1 MTLQL
6 TATEPDAEAK
16 GLQRRTTFKNGI
28 IDGRNKKPSPRPD
41 WATIRL
47 GHAWQCNRRN
57 KRCEDRPSN
66 SRGYAAGALEQS
78 RWRNNSGP
86 GPEPED
92 PCSPLLLRVK
102 VQPPSQRHPGILNGG
117 KTVSSRGYSG
127 HVERTIT
134 SDVQLLQPKPKERT
148 TTNTERTYRKD
159 VIITNNIHGCEANR
173 NSKVITRPKLRAEA
187 QIK

>member
-1 MTLQL
+1 M
-6 TATEPDAEAK
+6 
-16 GLQRRTTFKNGI
+16 
-28 IDGRNKKPSPRPD
+28 RNPPR
-41 WATIRL
+41 
-47 GHAWQCNRRN
+47 
-57 KRCEDRPSN
+57 EDRTRN
-66 SRGYAAGALEQS
+66 SRGYAAGALEKS

-127 HVERTIT
+127 HVERTIMR
-134 SDVQLLQPKPKERT
+134 DVHLLQPTPKERT
-148 TTNTERTYRKD
+148 TTNTERTYLKD
-159 VIITNNIHGCEANR
+159 VIITINIYGCEANR
-173 NSKVITRPKLRAEA
+173 NSKVTTRPKLRAEA

>member
-1 MTLQL
+1 MTFQL

-28 IDGRNKKPSPRPD
+28 NDGRNKKKNVSS
-41 WATIRL
+41 ARL
-47 GHAWQCNRRN
+47 GDDQTWARPALQQEKQEVRN
-57 KRCEDRPSN
+57 PPREDRPRN

-92 PCSPLLLRVK
+92 PCSLLLLRVK

-117 KTVSSRGYSG
+117 KTASLRGYRE
-127 HVERTIT
+127 HVEKTIT
-134 SDVQLLQPKPKERT
+134 RDVHLLQPKPKE
-148 TTNTERTYRKD
+148 
-159 VIITNNIHGCEANR
+159 
-173 NSKVITRPKLRAEA
+173 
-187 QIK
+187 

>member
-1 MTLQL
+1 M
-6 TATEPDAEAK
+6 
-16 GLQRRTTFKNGI
+16 
-28 IDGRNKKPSPRPD
+28 RNSP
-41 WATIRL
+41 
-47 GHAWQCNRRN
+47 
-57 KRCEDRPSN
+57 CEDRPRN

-102 VQPPSQRHPGILNGG
+102 VQPPSQRHPGILNGS

-134 SDVQLLQPKPKERT
+134 RDVHLLQPTPKERT
-148 TTNTERTYRKD
+148 TTNTERTYPKD
-159 VIITNNIHGCEANR
+159 VIITNNIYGCEANR

-187 QIK
+187 QSKEN